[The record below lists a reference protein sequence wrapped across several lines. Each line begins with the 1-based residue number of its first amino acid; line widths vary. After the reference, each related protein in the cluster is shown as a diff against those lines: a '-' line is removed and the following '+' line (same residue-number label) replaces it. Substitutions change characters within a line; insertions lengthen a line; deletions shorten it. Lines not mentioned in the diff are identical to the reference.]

1 MLGNAK
7 EKIMGKIAGTIVER
21 PRLTILLA
29 SLTAMIAAP
38 TASVAQGTDYP
49 RERITFIV
57 GFAAGGFADTIGRWI
72 AARLPD
78 FAAAQVLERDV

>member
-7 EKIMGKIAGTIVER
+7 EKIMGKIAGKIVER

-38 TASVAQGTDYP
+38 TASMAQGTDYP
-49 RERITFIV
+49 KERITFRSRRIRRYDRALDR
-57 GFAAGGFADTIGRWI
+57 G
-72 AARLPD
+72 
-78 FAAAQVLERDV
+78 